1 MDDKTRA
8 MLEYFGIV
16 DEVEKYGGHVS
27 VAKCETMPPG
37 KGDIAFIRIILAVSD
52 KPVKG
57 RIV

>member
-1 MDDKTRA
+1 MDDKTKA

-27 VAKCETMPPG
+27 VSKCETMPAG
-37 KGDIAFIRIILAVSD
+37 KGGIAFIRIILAVSD

-57 RIV
+57 KVV